1 MIVIM
6 VMIVIMIINTILF
19 PGKYKL
25 TEDYNCDYVIMIT
38 HAILF
43 SLRKWGPHKKQ
54 RRKYDPVK
62 DLEEDPEKE
71 VASVLC
77 LFPGS

>member
-1 MIVIM
+1 MIIDPGKFKLNEDYDCEIMIM
-6 VMIVIMIINTILF
+6 VMIINTISS
-19 PGKYKL
+19 P
-25 TEDYNCDYVIMIT
+25 
-38 HAILF
+38 
-43 SLRKWGPHKKQ
+43 LRKWGPHKKQ